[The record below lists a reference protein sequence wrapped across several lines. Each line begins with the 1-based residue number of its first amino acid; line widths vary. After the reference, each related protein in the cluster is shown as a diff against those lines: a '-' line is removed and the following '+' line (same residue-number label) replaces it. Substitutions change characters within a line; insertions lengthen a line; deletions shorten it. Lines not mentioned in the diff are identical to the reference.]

1 MVAKIILVLPY
12 GQIRKELNK
21 MTLAEGTRIDGR
33 YTIQK
38 LIGEGGM
45 ANVYLAMDIILNREV
60 AIKILHEQLAKQ
72 ERFIERFRREA
83 EAVASIIHP
92 NVVEIYDVGQYD
104 NCYFIVMELLEGQT
118 LKEYVKDKGTLSV
131 SETLTIMKQVCE
143 GVDVAHKL
151 GIVHRDLKPQ
161 NIFIRE
167 DGLIKIMDFGIAYQQ
182 DASPL
187 TQTNAVMGSVHYLSP
202 EQAKGE
208 SATIQTDIYSLGIVM
223 YEMLTGSVPYTGDS
237 AVNIVLRHL
246 RETVPYVS
254 EKNEH
259 VPQSVE
265 NIIIRATAKN
275 PDDRYHSLADM
286 RYDLDTAL
294 NVERMNEPRVY
305 FENYEDEDTKRE
317 IELLENSG
325 EFATQEQTLVSETEA
340 ENKGK
345 LSKKKLAIIISA
357 VVAAVVVIGSFVF
370 YGLANSKVTEMPDII
385 NKTVEEAKTLLTEK
399 ELKLGTLEEVASDTV
414 AAGKIVSADKQAS
427 EKLDKGTTI
436 NVKVSK
442 GKVVTLENYVGK
454 NIDEVKASL
463 DGLGIKYKVEM
474 KEPSGSEEDG
484 TILAQSMTE
493 GQEFLLAKDTVVL
506 TVAQKEEFALADL
519 VGYTQAAANG
529 YATENGLELQIEYEY
544 SDDVPAGTVI
554 RMSDYWPNRKVKKGD
569 TISIVVSK
577 GKDPE
582 KEKPE
587 PPTTTSPQVDD

>member
-1 MVAKIILVLPY
+1 
-12 GQIRKELNK
+12 

>member
-1 MVAKIILVLPY
+1 
-12 GQIRKELNK
+12 

-484 TILAQSMTE
+484 TILAQSMPE